1 MQIKSKVQFS
11 RIVVLS
17 FFLVLITT
25 LAALHQIIGGGPGG
39 VPSVDALCPF
49 GGLEAIY
56 KFLVSGEFLKRT
68 NLSNFVLLGGT
79 IALVIIVGR
88 FFCGWIC
95 MLGFL
100 QELFGKLGQKI
111 FKRKFSMPSGIDKY
125 LRYFKYVVFVGVI
138 FLTWKAGDLIIRPY
152 DPYVAWAHIP
162 SGFEV
167 FEEFLIGFI
176 ILFAS
181 LFLSM
186 FYDRFFCKYICPL
199 GGFLGIL
206 NKIGLY
212 KITRDESTCINCK
225 KCDSVCPV
233 NLNISTAE
241 RVTSSECINCLQ
253 CVTNCPTK
261 KDTLKPTILKTF
273 IRSGKIAVVGLAIY
287 IGIIGTAYAA
297 GYWKTTE
304 GSSTEAVQSGGMLDP
319 SNIRGYMKMAEIAET
334 FNVSVSKLY
343 EKLGITR
350 EQYSYHMTMKE
361 LVKKSKETSKTILED
376 DIRNA
381 VRALL
386 IVPVK
391 EGSTHNEKE
400 SEDVKKTNSADVKD
414 PADIKGTMS
423 LKEISSAYGVDI
435 SRLYEK
441 LKISKDKVAPEM
453 PSREIKTILMKEGR
467 SFEVDEIRKA
477 VKELTTK

>member
-1 MQIKSKVQFS
+1 MQIKNKVQFF
-11 RIVVLS
+11 RLTVLA
-17 FFLVLITT
+17 FFLIFITT

-39 VPSVDALCPF
+39 APSVDALCPF

-56 KFLVSGEFLKRT
+56 KFLISGEFLQRT

-79 IALVIIVGR
+79 IALVIVVGR

-111 FKRKFSMPSGIDKY
+111 FKRKFVMPARIDAY
-125 LRYFKYVVFVGVI
+125 LRYLKYIVFIAVI

-167 FEEFLIGFI
+167 FEEFLVGFI
-176 ILFAS
+176 ILAAS
-181 LFLSM
+181 LVFSM

-212 KITRDESTCINCK
+212 KITRDSSTCINCK

-233 NLNISTAE
+233 NLNISTSE

-253 CVTNCPTK
+253 CVTNCPTG
-261 KDTLKPTILKTF
+261 KDTLKPVLLKTF
-273 IRSGKIAVVGLAIY
+273 IRSGKIALVGLVIY
-287 IGIIGTAYAA
+287 IGIIGAAYAT

-304 GSSTEAVQSGGMLDP
+304 GSGSESVTSGGKLDP

-350 EQYSYHMTMKE
+350 DQYSYHMTMKE
-361 LVKKSKETSKTILED
+361 LVKKSKETSKPVLED

-381 VRALL
+381 VRDLVG
-386 IVPVK
+386 VPAK
-391 EGSTHNEKE
+391 EGGSPNEK
-400 SEDVKKTNSADVKD
+400 D
-414 PADIKGTMS
+414 
-423 LKEISSAYGVDI
+423 
-435 SRLYEK
+435 
-441 LKISKDKVAPEM
+441 SKDVN
-453 PSREIKTILMKEGR
+453 KEGR
-467 SFEVDEIRKA
+467 KTNRVRTDE
-477 VKELTTK
+477 